1 MHKRKHK
8 EINNLDYSKLVSIP
22 DAAAIAGC
30 LVTSLYRKINNGTL
44 PYYGLRGM
52 YRVNLDDLLPKG
64 KGPSEDISK
73 IRRQAG
79 AKGFWQN
86 RIKTEQRTET
96 SDSSLTGA
104 SSVTEQC
111 SEAVI
116 GPSEPDASA

>member
-86 RIKTEQRTET
+86 RIPKSLDVEAPET
-96 SDSSLTGA
+96 
-104 SSVTEQC
+104 
-111 SEAVI
+111 
-116 GPSEPDASA
+116 GPNERSKEPIDPAADPSASA